1 MGAAVDD
8 GHLGWALLIA
18 TDSSLFWLGVI
29 LNCVEGRSLWP
40 EDSRLN
46 VEWSLCEKALIG

>member
-29 LNCVEGRSLWP
+29 LNCVEGRS
-40 EDSRLN
+40 
-46 VEWSLCEKALIG
+46 